1 VHRFF
6 RIQKFSGGTSSGR
19 IALFENF
26 KGRMK
31 VAVTQGN
38 QVQRVG
44 VELLGQD
51 SLRSEWM
58 VENFE
63 GEVSNCHEPSDQTEL
78 RGG

>member
-1 VHRFF
+1 V
-6 RIQKFSGGTSSGR
+6 
-19 IALFENF
+19 FENF

-31 VAVTQGN
+31 VAVSRGN

-44 VELLGQD
+44 AKILGQD

-63 GEVSNCHEPSDQTEL
+63 GEVSNCHEPSDQIEL